1 MFAPAASSPVALL
14 WRWLAGLFGRP
25 PPERSKQR
33 TLATKTASVVT
44 FVFIVP
50 SFQRTRT
57 LELVLGFKLLADRRV
72 RMGFPVARRLRQTE
86 LKAAK
91 AVFRVCLWSTAYE
104 A

>member
-1 MFAPAASSPVALL
+1 MFALAASSPVALL
-14 WRWLAGLFGRP
+14 WRWVAGLSGRP
-25 PPERSKQR
+25 PPERSKQGR
-33 TLATKTASVVT
+33 SRKTASVVT

>member
-1 MFAPAASSPVALL
+1 
-14 WRWLAGLFGRP
+14 
-25 PPERSKQR
+25 
-33 TLATKTASVVT
+33 
-44 FVFIVP
+44 VFIVP

>member
-1 MFAPAASSPVALL
+1 MFALAASSPVALL
-14 WRWLAGLFGRP
+14 WRWVAGLSGRP
-25 PPERSKQR
+25 PPERSKQGR
-33 TLATKTASVVT
+33 SRPKPRASSLLCSSY
-44 FVFIVP
+44 P
-50 SFQRTRT
+50 PYQRTRT

-91 AVFRVCLWSTAYE
+91 VVFRVCLWSTAYE

>member
-1 MFAPAASSPVALL
+1 MFALAASSPVALL
-14 WRWLAGLFGRP
+14 WRWVAGLSGRP
-25 PPERSKQR
+25 PPERSKQGR
-33 TLATKTASVVT
+33 SRKTASVVT

-72 RMGFPVARRLRQTE
+72 RMSFPVARRLRQTE